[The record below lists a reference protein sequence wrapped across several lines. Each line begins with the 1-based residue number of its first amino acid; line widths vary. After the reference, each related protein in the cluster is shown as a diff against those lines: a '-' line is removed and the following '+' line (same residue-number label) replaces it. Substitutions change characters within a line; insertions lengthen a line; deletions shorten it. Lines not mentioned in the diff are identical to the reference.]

1 MVYGQLYTTEYERRK
16 WSLCNYVF
24 LNIVRKGPVHR
35 NPDILKTEPFC
46 PFFLKKCAWTNS
58 VYQSF
63 PPGGDGGE
71 GISEKIGGS
80 VRLPVRRHVSRQW
93 VFIEESDKISKFITE
108 IQFRFLGFGDFK
120 VPVVIEN

>member
-1 MVYGQLYTTEYERRK
+1 MVSSTL
-16 WSLCNYVF
+16 WSMSDGNGLSATMFF

-46 PFFLKKCAWTNS
+46 PFFFKKCAWTNS

-71 GISEKIGGS
+71 GISKKIGGS
-80 VRLPVRRHVSRQW
+80 VRLPV
-93 VFIEESDKISKFITE
+93 
-108 IQFRFLGFGDFK
+108 
-120 VPVVIEN
+120 